1 MHEPSFKKKKNKG
14 LTFVFLSVCVTVTLS
29 PGVLSIE
36 NILAFSIISYLFGW
50 PLFAPKR
57 QEITK
62 KGSTERHFFSSV
74 LRGLWYGTSVSFP
87 QRWGIL
93 NDK

>member
-1 MHEPSFKKKKNKG
+1 MSLVSKKKNKG
-14 LTFVFLSVCVTVTLS
+14 LTFVFLSVRVTVTLS
-29 PGVLSIE
+29 PDVLSIE

-62 KGSTERHFFSSV
+62 KVQLKDTFFPRFSGVYGMV
-74 LRGLWYGTSVSFP
+74 LL
-87 QRWGIL
+87 
-93 NDK
+93 

>member
-1 MHEPSFKKKKNKG
+1 MYEPSFKKKKNKG

-29 PGVLSIE
+29 PGVLLIE
-36 NILAFSIISYLFGW
+36 NMAFSIISYLFGW

-62 KGSTERHFFSSV
+62 KVKLKDTFFLGSQGFMV
-74 LRGLWYGTSVSFP
+74 
-87 QRWGIL
+87 
-93 NDK
+93 